1 MRKLYPRRYDL
12 GDATFSRSSSAY
24 GSDGKLATTNIP
36 RIDRTKFGKMVWIE
50 EATTNLVPVANQK
63 FVGWSAHGGASVIL
77 TQNQAV
83 PEWGATDATRIQTNG
98 GTHILKYYIS
108 LQSPSVDG
116 QAYVASL
123 HIKNI
128 GNHPVMFHTNLSFT
142 STQTIDAGETTLVK
156 IAGVG
161 NGVNI
166 FQIQIRALDA
176 AHALDFIAWQ
186 PMAEAKAYATSF
198 IETSR
203 AAESLTMPTAGLSPS
218 VGTIEGIVE
227 ITDVVKR
234 NTDYGWIFQLAR
246 SGTGDMRF
254 YHGDDGNFY
263 LQIRNDSN
271 VMILEVT
278 ISDDALRNSLYYYKL
293 YWLESNFKIEFWD
306 VLTRDKTVEKIFV
319 ARDTPSSFVICR
331 IGGVG
336 STSFSTYA
344 NTRFGRHRL
353 SNIARTT
360 DPDFNN
366 LMPRDEYTVALFD
379 PTYTFLR

>member
-24 GSDGKLATTNIP
+24 GSDDKLATTNIP
-36 RIDRTKFGKMVWIE
+36 RIDRTKFGKMVWVE
-50 EATTNLVPVANQK
+50 EGTTNLVPVANQK
-63 FVGWSAHGGASVIL
+63 FVGWYTEGYATIKL
-77 TQNQAV
+77 TQNQV
-83 PEWGATDATRIQTNG
+83 VHEWHCIDATRIQTSG
-98 GTHILKYYIS
+98 GTYTVKYYLPIAMPS
-108 LQSPSVDG
+108 LAG
-116 QAYVASL
+116 QVYTESIY
-123 HIKNI
+123 IKNI
-128 GNHPVMFHTNLSFT
+128 GSNPVIVATNLGQA
-142 STQTIDAGETTLVK
+142 QTINVGESKLVK
-156 IAGVG
+156 LTATG
-161 NGVNI
+161 NGVSDVQINFQARNI
-166 FQIQIRALDA
+166 SD
-176 AHALDFIAWQ
+176 ALDFIAWH

-218 VGTIEGIVE
+218 EGTIEGIVE

-234 NTDYGWIFQLAR
+234 NADYGWIFQLAR
-246 SGTGDMRF
+246 SGSGDMRF
-254 YHGDDGNFY
+254 FHGDDGNFH

-271 VMILEVT
+271 VMILDVT

-319 ARDTPSSFVICR
+319 ATDTPSSFVICR
-331 IGGVG
+331 IGGAG
-336 STSFSTYA
+336 STSFA